1 VQEDR
6 VSRRSNDKDKPETPG
21 PSIRPELVARICW
34 YHFHDGQTQQ
44 QVAERVGLSRATIN
58 KVIND
63 ARRQGIVRISIESP
77 ATPCAELEAR
87 LREKFALRG
96 AVVVPSPADEDNVRH
111 IVGIATGEYISKV
124 LRQDDILALGWGGTV
139 YAAAQSLSPRKNS
152 GISVVSLSGGLPR
165 SAIINP
171 YDNAASFAKI
181 LDAQC
186 YYMTAPMYA
195 DDETTKKALMRS
207 SAIRT
212 VVDKATNADV
222 ALLTTIDLTAKT
234 WIIKHGA
241 ITREML
247 KSLVAAGAV
256 GGVCDQ
262 YVDADGRVI
271 DHELNRRTV
280 AVPLSTIRKIPH
292 LVLCAGG
299 SFKIPIIRA
308 ALAAGLAHTLITD
321 ERAAIGLLAA

>member
-1 VQEDR
+1 M
-6 VSRRSNDKDKPETPG
+6 SRRPDDNDKLETPG
-21 PSIRPELVARICW
+21 PSLRPELVARICW
-34 YHFHDGQTQQ
+34 HHFHDGQTQQ

-63 ARRQGIVRISIESP
+63 ARRQGIVRISIDSP
-77 ATPCAELEAR
+77 AAPCAELEAR
-87 LREKFALRG
+87 LREKFDLRD

-111 IVGIATGEYISKV
+111 IVGIATGEYIGKV

-139 YAAAQSLSPRKNS
+139 YSAAQSLTPRRNS

-195 DDETTKKALMRS
+195 DDEATKKALMRS

-212 VVDKATNADV
+212 VVDKAANADI
-222 ALLTTIDLTAKT
+222 ALLTTIDLTPKT

-262 YVDADGRVI
+262 YVDAEGRVI

-299 SFKIPIIRA
+299 SFKVPIIRA
-308 ALAAGLAHTLITD
+308 ALAARLAHTLITD
-321 ERAAIGLLAA
+321 EKAATGLLAL

>member
-1 VQEDR
+1 
-6 VSRRSNDKDKPETPG
+6 VSRHSNDGYRPETTG
-21 PSIRPELVARICW
+21 PSVRPELVARICW
-34 YHFHDGQTQQ
+34 YHFHEGQTQQ

-63 ARRQGIVRISIESP
+63 ARRQGIVRISIDSP
-77 ATPCAELEAR
+77 AAPCAELEAR
-87 LREKFALRG
+87 LRERFDLRDV
-96 AVVVPSPADEDNVRH
+96 VVVPSPANEGDVRH
-111 IVGIATGEYISKV
+111 IVGIATGEYVSKI
-124 LRQDDILALGWGGTV
+124 LKQEDILALGWGGTV
-139 YAAAQSLSPRKNS
+139 YSAAQSLAPRKNS

-195 DDETTKKALMRS
+195 DDESTKKALMRS
-207 SAIRT
+207 SAIRS
-212 VVDKATNADV
+212 VVDKAANADV
-222 ALLTTIDLTAKT
+222 ALLTTIDLTSYT

-262 YVDADGRVI
+262 YVDATGRVI
-271 DHELNRRTV
+271 DHELNRRTI
-280 AVPLSTIRKIPH
+280 AVPLSIIRKIPH

-299 SFKIPIIRA
+299 SFKVPIIRA

-321 ERAAIGLLAA
+321 ERAANGLLAK

>member
-1 VQEDR
+1 
-6 VSRRSNDKDKPETPG
+6 VSRRPDDNDKLEA
-21 PSIRPELVARICW
+21 PSPSLRPELVARICW

-63 ARRQGIVRISIESP
+63 ARRQGIVRISIDSP
-77 ATPCAELEAR
+77 AAPCAELEAR
-87 LREKFALRG
+87 LREKFDLRD

-111 IVGIATGEYISKV
+111 IVGIATGEYIGKV

-139 YAAAQSLSPRKNS
+139 YSAAQSLPPRRNS
-152 GISVVSLSGGLPR
+152 GISVVSLSGGLPH

-195 DDETTKKALMRS
+195 DDQATKKALMGS

-212 VVDKATNADV
+212 VVEKAAKADI
-222 ALLTTIDLTAKT
+222 ALLTTIDLTPKT

-262 YVDADGRVI
+262 YVDANGRVI

-299 SFKIPIIRA
+299 SFKVPIIRA
-308 ALAAGLAHTLITD
+308 ALAARLAHTLITD
-321 ERAAIGLLAA
+321 EHAATGLLAS